1 MENQNNHQLPIDIE
15 AINKTSEDIV
25 LKKIELEAEKLKLD
39 DLSEIMLNFKQLAD
53 AYINVSESDYTEKW
67 YKSLLDQ
74 KKSSNKES
82 AVNNLNYKTETTAKK
97 SA

>member
-53 AYINVSESDYTEKW
+53 AYINVSESDYTEK
-67 YKSLLDQ
+67 
-74 KKSSNKES
+74 
-82 AVNNLNYKTETTAKK
+82 
-97 SA
+97 